1 MMIGLLRSKTPH
13 LGTDPKALGIE
24 KGTGRQKVGDC
35 TRRRE
40 IAQIKS
46 KDLNVNS
53 IEAAERIVEGA
64 ARGMGVGEKKK
75 ATVHHGK
82 T

>member
-1 MMIGLLRSKTPH
+1 L
-13 LGTDPKALGIE
+13 
-24 KGTGRQKVGDC
+24 
-35 TRRRE
+35 RE

-64 ARGMGVGEKKK
+64 ARSMGVEVK
-75 ATVHHGK
+75 
-82 T
+82 